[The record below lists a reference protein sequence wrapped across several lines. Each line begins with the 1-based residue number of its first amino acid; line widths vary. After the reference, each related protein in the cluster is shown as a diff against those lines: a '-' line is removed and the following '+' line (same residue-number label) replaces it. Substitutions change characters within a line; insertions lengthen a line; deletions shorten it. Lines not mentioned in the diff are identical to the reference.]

1 MNKVKKTAVFLVI
14 GGIILIAAAVVLQLF
29 TPAGA
34 FHKSALRETEYFDS
48 VREIIVVSGT
58 LPINLEY
65 TDEEQCEVSWLS
77 ELPLIVS
84 CDEQGTLR
92 ITQDDSFT
100 LSLFSFT
107 TDYHISVKV
116 PRRSYRRVNLASS
129 SGKITARAVSC
140 ESFEASTKNG
150 NIEVFG
156 ADERTKIKTGSG
168 EIDLHLTSLNG
179 DMTINGGEGDV
190 NIYLPRSIPF
200 FMEFSTDSGS
210 CTTQNFAD
218 DITDRKGDAALLN
231 GKGGIDLK
239 IKTTSG
245 DLNLIGDIKAPLPE

>member
-1 MNKVKKTAVFLVI
+1 MSKVKKTAVFLLLA
-14 GGIILIAAAVVLQLF
+14 GISIIAAAVIVQLF
-29 TPAGA
+29 TPMGD
-34 FHKSALRETEYFDS
+34 FHKGASRETEYFDS

-58 LPINLEY
+58 LPISLEY

-100 LSLFSFT
+100 LSLLSFT

-116 PRRSYRRVNLASS
+116 PRRSYRRVSLASS

-140 ESFEASTKNG
+140 ESFEVATKNG
-150 NIEVFG
+150 SIEVFG

-168 EIDLHLTSLNG
+168 EIDLHLIALNG

-190 NIYLPRSIPF
+190 NIYILHSIPF
-200 FMEFSTDSGS
+200 FMEFSTDSGA
-210 CTTQNFAD
+210 CTTHNFTD

-231 GKGGIDLK
+231 GKGGINLK
-239 IKTTSG
+239 IRTTSG
-245 DLNLIGDIKAPLPE
+245 DLILTGDIKSPPAE